1 MITKIHTIF
10 NMNLI
15 KTLEEIE
22 LIRESAQLV
31 SKTLGMLAS
40 EIKPGINTLYLD
52 NLAESFIR
60 DHNGV
65 PGFLG
70 LYDFPNTL
78 CISPNS
84 QVVHGIPNK
93 EIIKEGEILSID
105 CGVLKNGYYGDHAF
119 TFTVGEVDKEILE
132 LLETTKQSLYVG
144 IEQFK
149 AGNRVGD
156 VGYAIQ
162 NYNESKGYG
171 VVRELVGHGLGK
183 EMHEKPEMPNYGKR
197 GSGKKF
203 KEGMVVAI
211 EPMINMGTPNY
222 LISAALTLIMAQ
234 RLARKTC
241 LDCRVI
247 DENITPKLLNS
258 IGFLPEQSARA
269 KIYKG
274 TGCDG
279 CSGSG
284 YKGRMGIY
292 EILEIENE
300 LKAGILSNL
309 QQTELNAIAKKNGF
323 RTMQDMGQDLLLSS
337 DLSFAEYERVLQSN

>member
-15 KTLEEIE
+15 KTSEEIE

-60 DHNGV
+60 DHNGF

-93 EIIKEGEILSID
+93 EIVKEGEILSID

-119 TFTVGEVDKEILE
+119 TFTVGEVDKEILQ

-197 GSGKKF
+197 GTGKKF
-203 KEGMVVAI
+203 QEGMVVAI
-211 EPMINMGTPNY
+211 EPMINMGTPNINQ
-222 LISAALTLIMAQ
+222 LNDGWTILTRDNKPSAHF
-234 RLARKTC
+234 
-241 LDCRVI
+241 
-247 DENITPKLLNS
+247 EHNIAIVNGKPKLLS
-258 IGFLPEQSARA
+258 TFDY
-269 KIYKG
+269 IY
-274 TGCDG
+274 D
-279 CSGSG
+279 SL
-284 YKGRMGIY
+284 GIKSDE
-292 EILEIENE
+292 EIPF
-300 LKAGILSNL
+300 K
-309 QQTELNAIAKKNGF
+309 
-323 RTMQDMGQDLLLSS
+323 
-337 DLSFAEYERVLQSN
+337 